1 MDNFD
6 ETLQKA
12 RQAWLLNEIKML
24 DIKYPI
30 VKISEVTGYS
40 KGTVSNY
47 LSGKGFMSLEFIKT
61 FCEKFGYSFE
71 TINAGIIEKMATP
84 IGVPNKTNNLK
95 EKNSKKLSGNKDNLL
110 ASQLTINE
118 DDMHTFN
125 LELVRHI
132 MKMNEELIA
141 INGVLA
147 RKVPDLKDDEI
158 ERKPL
163 KERRA

>member
-1 MDNFD
+1 MNNFD

-12 RQAWLLNEIKML
+12 RQAWLLNEIKVL

-71 TINAGIIEKMATP
+71 TINAGIIKKMATP

-95 EKNSKKLSGNKDNLL
+95 QKNSKKLSGNKDNLL
-110 ASQLTINE
+110 DSQLTINE
-118 DDMHTFN
+118 DDMHTLN
-125 LELVRHI
+125 LEMARHI
-132 MKMNEELIA
+132 MEISRQLAET
-141 INGVLA
+141 NGILA
-147 RKVPDLKDDEI
+147 RKIPDLKDDKS